1 MATAKSSRAL
11 LGLLAGLSLPAW
23 AGPCPP
29 LLDHRFTPLSGGP
42 ERSLCEYRGK
52 VVLVVNTA
60 SECGFTPQYEGLES
74 LYRTYRDRGL
84 VVLGFPSNDF
94 GAQEPGSE
102 RQIAEFCRL
111 NYGVSFPMFG
121 KTVVSGA
128 GAHPL
133 YAALGR
139 SGGALPQ
146 WNFHKYLIDR
156 SGNRVQSFPSRVA
169 PESQSLVS
177 AVERALATQ

>member
-1 MATAKSSRAL
+1 MFSPAHILAALGFAVGLALPAAATACPEL
-11 LGLLAGLSLPAW
+11 LNRSFA
-23 AGPCPP
+23 P
-29 LLDHRFTPLSGGP
+29 LTGGA
-42 ERSLCEYRGK
+42 ERSLCQYQGK

-60 SECGFTPQYEGLES
+60 SECGFTHQYEGLEA
-74 LYRTYRDRGL
+74 LYRKYRDRGL

-94 GAQEPGSE
+94 GGQEPGSE

-128 GAHPL
+128 SANPL
-133 YAALGR
+133 YTALGR
-139 SGGALPQ
+139 ATGDVPQ

-156 SGNRVQSFPSRVA
+156 SGSRVLSFSTRVV
-169 PESQSLVS
+169 PESQPLVS
-177 AVERALATQ
+177 AVERALVAQ